1 MKSISEYSLQ
11 VLVGLIVLFIQT
23 SSYGLETVYNFQLG
37 PRNPEAGLING
48 SDGNLYGTAYG
59 GGDGGYGML
68 FQLIPTN
75 GTLNG
80 LVSFGYTNGAN
91 PVAPLVLWST
101 NFYGTTYQGGSN
113 DLGTIFSVA
122 TNGTLTPLVSFD
134 GTNGAYPYGGLA
146 SDGKGNFYG
155 TTYFG
160 GTNLA
165 GLVGK
170 FGYGTV
176 FKIASD
182 GAFENLYSFD
192 YSHGANPQGA
202 LAPGSDGNFYG
213 TTVSGGTSGNGT
225 AFKVITA
232 KDTITNLASFTFA
245 NGASPCGG
253 LVEATNSLGLLFYGT
268 TSGGGASSNGTVF
281 VMETNGSLTTL
292 VSFNGLD
299 GSNPQAGLIW
309 GTNGDLYGTTFGG
322 GTFGF
327 GTIFKMTTG
336 GTMTTVVSFNF
347 ANGANPQAPLVVG
360 SDGNLYGTTSAGG
373 VFNTGTAFK
382 LTYDGQLTTLASFN
396 PGTGFPITG
405 LMLASNG
412 VLYGTTTYSSGAGNA
427 ALFGVTTNGQLPTL
441 LPFNTPNQ
449 ANPSGILLEG
459 TNLVG
464 SITDILGT
472 VTNTVVTNGITNILI
487 TNITATFPQATN
499 LVFYG
504 TTYGDGVSN
513 NGTVFRIDQN
523 GAITNLVNFGITN
536 GSHPLGGLIRGSDGN
551 LYGTTSQGGPADSGT
566 IFKIQPGLTNFF
578 FTLASFNYDF
588 NNNGTFP
595 EGPLLQATNGTFD
608 GAFLG
613 TTAAGGSDDD
623 GTIFMLN
630 TNGVLTTVVSF
641 TSANGSEPESGL
653 VMGNDGNYYGT
664 TSDGGLYGNG
674 TIFELTINGVLT
686 NVISLADTNGYV
698 PQGPL
703 LPGTGDSLYGT
714 TEFGGTFDYGTV
726 FCATPGNAENP
737 IMTVAT
743 FNGTNGAFPNGG
755 LAFGPDG
762 DIYGTTADGGT
773 GGAGTVFRLWPDLSC
788 SLTDNGCVVSWSTS
802 AQGYFLQSTTNL
814 MPPVN
819 WVTMPA
825 PSIVG
830 SQYVVTNK
838 IYGGSKFYRLM
849 NPNP

>member
-1 MKSISEYSLQ
+1 MNSGSKYSLWA
-11 VLVGLIVLFIQT
+11 LVGSVILFIQV
-23 SSYGLETVYNFQLG
+23 SSYGQETVYNFQLG
-37 PRNPEAGLING
+37 PRNPEAGLVNG

-59 GGDGGYGML
+59 GGDGGYGMM

-75 GTLNG
+75 GALNG

-91 PVAPLVLWST
+91 PVAPLVLLST
-101 NFYGTTYQGGSN
+101 NFLGTTYQGGSN
-113 DLGTIFSVA
+113 DLGTIFSVT

-134 GTNGAYPYGGLA
+134 GTNGAYPFGGLA
-146 SDGKGNFYG
+146 SDRKGDFYG
-155 TTYFG
+155 TTFYG
-160 GTNLA
+160 GTNA
-165 GLVGK
+165 TGLVGK

-176 FKIASD
+176 FKITS
-182 GAFENLYSFD
+182 GNVFNNLYSFN
-192 YSHGANPQGA
+192 YFAGANPQGA
-202 LAPGSDGNFYG
+202 LTLASDGNFYG
-213 TTVSGGTSGNGT
+213 TTISGGTSGNGT
-225 AFKVITA
+225 VFKLITA
-232 KDTITNLASFTFA
+232 KGTVTNLASFTFA

-253 LVEATNSLGLLFYGT
+253 LVEATNSQGLLFYGA
-268 TSGGGASSNGTVF
+268 TSGGGVNSNGTVF

-299 GSNPQAGLIW
+299 GSNPQAGLVW

-327 GTIFKMTTG
+327 GTIFKMTPG

-373 VFNTGTAFK
+373 VFNTGTAFR
-382 LTYDGQLTTLASFN
+382 LTSDGQLTTLASFN
-396 PGTGFPITG
+396 PGTGFPITS
-405 LMLASNG
+405 LMLAGNG

-427 ALFGVTTNGQLPTL
+427 ALFGVTTNGLLPTL

-449 ANPSGILLEG
+449 ANPSGILLQG

-464 SITDILGT
+464 T
-472 VTNTVVTNGITNILI
+472 ITNIIEAI
-487 TNITATFPQATN
+487 TNIIGGMTNIVPGTNIFVPQATN

-513 NGTVFRIDQN
+513 NGSVFRIDQN
-523 GAITNLVNFGITN
+523 GTITNLVNFGITN

-566 IFKIQPGLTNFF
+566 VFKIQPGLTNFF
-578 FTLASFNYDF
+578 FMVASFNYDF
-588 NNNGTFP
+588 NNSGAFP
-595 EGPLLQATNGTFD
+595 EGPLLQATNGTFA

-613 TTAAGGSDDD
+613 TTAAGGNDDD

-641 TSANGSEPESGL
+641 TYANGSEPESGL

-664 TSDGGLYGNG
+664 TSDGGVYGNG

-726 FCATPGNAENP
+726 FCATPGNVGNP
-737 IMTVAT
+737 MMTVAT
-743 FNGTNGAFPNGG
+743 FDGTNGAFPNGG
-755 LAFGPDG
+755 LVLGPDG

-788 SLTDNGCVVSWSTS
+788 SLTENGCVVSWSTS
-802 AQGYFLQSTTNL
+802 AQGYFLQSATNL

-825 PSIVG
+825 SSIIG
-830 SQYVVTNK
+830 SQYVVTNE
-838 IYGGSKFYRLM
+838 IYGGNKFFRLM

>member
-1 MKSISEYSLQ
+1 MNRASKYSLRML
-11 VLVGLIVLFIQT
+11 LVGLFFLFIQA
-23 SSYGLETVYNFQLG
+23 SVHGQETVYNFQLG
-37 PRNPEAGLING
+37 PRNPEAELVNG

-59 GGDGGYGML
+59 GGDGGYGMV

-91 PVAPLVLWST
+91 PVAPLLPILPAGT
-101 NFYGTTYQGGSN
+101 NFYGTTYQGGTN
-113 DLGTIFSVA
+113 NLGTIFNVA

-134 GTNGAYPYGGLA
+134 GTNGAYPFGGLA
-146 SDGKGNFYG
+146 SDGKGDFYG

-160 GTNLA
+160 GTNA
-165 GLVGK
+165 TGLVGK

-176 FKIASD
+176 FKITS
-182 GAFENLYSFD
+182 GNVFKNLYSFD
-192 YSHGANPQGA
+192 YFDGANPQGA
-202 LAPGSDGNFYG
+202 LTPGSDGNFYG
-213 TTVSGGTSGNGT
+213 TTISGGTSGNGT
-225 AFKVITA
+225 VFKIITA

-253 LVEATNSLGLLFYGT
+253 LVEATNSQGLLFYGA
-268 TSGGGASSNGTVF
+268 TSGGGASSNGTAF

-299 GSNPQAGLIW
+299 GSNPQAGLVW

-327 GTIFKMTTG
+327 GTIFKMTSG

-347 ANGANPQAPLVVG
+347 ANGANPQAPLVAG
-360 SDGNLYGTTSAGG
+360 SDSNLYGTTSAGG

-382 LTYDGQLTTLASFN
+382 LADDGQLTTLASFN

-449 ANPSGILLEG
+449 ANPSGILLESI
-459 TNLVG
+459 NLVG
-464 SITDILGT
+464 SLTNIVVGLS
-472 VTNTVVTNGITNILI
+472 TNTV
-487 TNITATFPQATN
+487 PQATN

-504 TTYGDGVSN
+504 TTYGDSVSN
-513 NGTVFRIDQN
+513 NGTVFRIDEN

-536 GSHPLGGLIRGSDGN
+536 GSHPLGGLIRGIDGN
-551 LYGTTSQGGPADSGT
+551 LYGTTSQGGPANSGT

-578 FTLASFNYDF
+578 FVLASFNYDF
-588 NNNGTFP
+588 NNSGAFP
-595 EGPLLQATNGTFD
+595 EGPLLQATNGTFE

-613 TTAAGGSDDD
+613 TTAAGGNDDD

-630 TNGVLTTVVSF
+630 TNGVLTTVISF
-641 TSANGSEPESGL
+641 VYTNGSEPESGL
-653 VMGNDGNYYGT
+653 VFGNDGNYYGT

-674 TIFELTINGVLT
+674 TIFELTANGVLT
-686 NVISLADTNGYV
+686 NVISLTDTNGYV

-703 LPGTGDSLYGT
+703 LPGAGNSFYGT

-726 FCATPGNAENP
+726 FCATPGDVGNP

-755 LAFGPDG
+755 LVFGPDG
-762 DIYGTTADGGT
+762 DTYGTTADGGM

-788 SLTDNGCVVSWSTS
+788 SLIQNECVVSWSTS
-802 AQGYFLQSTTNL
+802 AQGYFLQSATNL
-814 MPPVN
+814 NTPVN

-838 IYGGSKFYRLM
+838 IYGGNKFYRLI